1 MMEVFMKKVSVI
13 VPVYNVED
21 LLSKCLDSLVN
32 QTFDD
37 YEVIVVNDGSPD
49 NSQNIIDDYYNRYPN
64 VIKPLKKENGGLS
77 SARNYGLKY
86 AEGEYVL
93 YVDSDDW
100 VSSDILEKMYS
111 LAINDSSDIVVCR
124 SYMVRNDNLE
134 EMDQEILSLDLYKR
148 YILNRPSAHCKL
160 VKKEILLH
168 SELAFLEGH
177 HYEDIAE
184 VPAFCLY
191 AKNIS
196 FVDDYLY
203 YYLVREGS
211 IMHNKEYSEKLND
224 IFDSIDNLTN
234 IFINK
239 NAFDKYKDELEF
251 LYIKHLLHA
260 ASLRFLPYEEGLPS
274 INIVCEIMEDKFP
287 SWCKNKYYKKM
298 NLKYKIVCNLIYK
311 KKFRILKKILKIN

>member
-1 MMEVFMKKVSVI
+1 MTKVSVI
-13 VPVYNVED
+13 VPVYNVEN
-21 LLSKCLDSLVN
+21 LLAKCLDSLVN

-49 NSQNIIDDYYNRYPN
+49 NSQKIIDDYSNRFPN
-64 VIKPLKKENGGLS
+64 IIKPLKKENGGLS

-93 YVDSDDW
+93 YVDSDDY
-100 VSSDILEKMYS
+100 VSNDILEKMYS
-111 LAINDSSDIVVCR
+111 LAISDNSDIVVCR
-124 SYMVRNDNLE
+124 SYMVCSNNLE
-134 EMDQEILSLDLYKR
+134 EMDKEVLNTDLYKR

-168 SELAFLEGH
+168 PELAFLEGH

-260 ASLRFLPYEEGLPS
+260 ASLRFLPYEEGSPS
-274 INIVCEIMEDKFP
+274 INKVCEIMKDKF
-287 SWCKNKYYKKM
+287 SDWSKNKYYKKM
-298 NLKYKIVCNLIYK
+298 NFKYKIVCNFIYK
-311 KKFRILKKILKIN
+311 KKISLLKKILKVN

>member
-1 MMEVFMKKVSVI
+1 MTKISVI

-32 QTFDD
+32 QTFED

-49 NSQNIIDDYYNRYPN
+49 NSQKIIDDYYNKYPN
-64 VIKPLKKENGGLS
+64 IIRPFKKENGGLS

-86 AEGEYVL
+86 ANGEYVL
-93 YVDSDDW
+93 YVDSDDF
-100 VSSDILEKMYS
+100 VSNNILDKMYS
-111 LAINDSSDIVVCR
+111 AAVMNNSDIVVCR
-124 SYMVRNDNLE
+124 SYMVCGDNLE
-134 EMDQEILSLDLYKR
+134 EMDKEVLSTDLYKR

-168 SELAFLEGH
+168 PELAFLEEH

-239 NAFDKYKDELEF
+239 NALDKYKDELEF

-260 ASLRFLPYEEGLPS
+260 ASLRFLPYEEGIPS
-274 INIVCEIMEDKFP
+274 INKVCEIMKDKF
-287 SWCKNKYYKKM
+287 SDWSKNKYYKKM
-298 NLKYKIVCNLIYK
+298 NFKYKIVCNLIYK
-311 KKFRILKKILKIN
+311 KKISLLKKILKVN

>member
-1 MMEVFMKKVSVI
+1 MTKISVI

-49 NSQNIIDDYYNRYPN
+49 NSQKIIDEYYKKYPN
-64 VIKPLKKENGGLS
+64 IIKPLKKENGGLS

-86 AEGEYVL
+86 ANGEYIL
-93 YVDSDDW
+93 YVDSDDF
-100 VSSDILEKMYS
+100 VSNDMLEKMYV
-111 LAINDSSDIVVCR
+111 ATARDNSDIVVCR
-124 SYMVRNDNLE
+124 SYINSSNNLE
-134 EMDQEILSLDLYKR
+134 EIDKEILSNNVFKR
-148 YILNRPSAHCKL
+148 YVLNRPSATCKL
-160 VKKEILLH
+160 VKKDILLH
-168 SELAFLEGH
+168 SELAFFEGH

-196 FVDDYLY
+196 FIDDYLY

-211 IMHNKEYSEKLND
+211 IMHNKKYSDKLND
-224 IFDSIDNLTN
+224 IFDSIDHLTG

-239 NAFDKYKDELEF
+239 NAFDKYKDELEY

-260 ASLRFLPYEEGLPS
+260 ASLRFLPYEEGLLS
-274 INIVCEIMEDKFP
+274 INRVCEIMKENFP
-287 SWCKNKYYKKM
+287 NWSKNKYYKKM
-298 NLKYKIVCNLIYK
+298 GFKYKIVCNLIYK
-311 KKFRILKKILKIN
+311 KKFNLLKKILKVN

>member
-1 MMEVFMKKVSVI
+1 MTKISVI
-13 VPVYNVED
+13 VPVYNVEE
-21 LLSKCLDSLVN
+21 LLPKCLDSLVN

-49 NSQNIIDDYYNRYPN
+49 NSQKIIDDYYKKYPN
-64 VIKPLKKENGGLS
+64 IIKPLKKENGGLS

-86 AEGEYVL
+86 ANGEYIL

-100 VSSDILEKMYS
+100 VSNDILEKMYS
-111 LAINDSSDIVVCR
+111 SAISDSSDIVVCH
-124 SYMVRNDNLE
+124 SYMVCGDNLE
-134 EMDQEILSLDLYKR
+134 EIDKEILSNNVFKR
-148 YILNRPSAHCKL
+148 YVLNRPSATCKL

-168 SELAFLEGH
+168 PELAFLEGH

-196 FVDDYLY
+196 FIDDYLY
-203 YYLVREGS
+203 YYLVRDGS
-211 IMHNKEYSEKLND
+211 IMHNKKYSDKLND
-224 IFDSIDNLTN
+224 IFDSIDNLIN

-239 NAFDKYKDELEF
+239 NAFDEYKDELEF
-251 LYIKHLLHA
+251 IYIKHLLHA

-274 INIVCEIMEDKFP
+274 INKVCEIMKEKFP
-287 SWCKNKYYKKM
+287 NWSKNKYYKKM
-298 NLKYKIVCNLIYK
+298 RFKYKIVCNLIYK
-311 KKFRILKKILKIN
+311 RKFNLLKKILKVN

>member
-1 MMEVFMKKVSVI
+1 MKKISVI

-64 VIKPLKKENGGLS
+64 IIKSLKKENGGLS

-86 AEGEYVL
+86 TEGEYVL
-93 YVDSDDW
+93 YVDSDDY
-100 VSSDILEKMYS
+100 VSNDILEKMYS
-111 LAINDSSDIVVCR
+111 VAVRDNSDIVVCR
-124 SYMVRNDNLE
+124 SYMVCSNNLE
-134 EMDQEILSLDLYKR
+134 EIDQEILSSDLYKR
-148 YILNRPSAHCKL
+148 YILNRPSASCKL

-168 SELAFLEGH
+168 PELAFLEGH

-184 VPAFCLY
+184 VPAFGLY

-196 FVDDYLY
+196 FIDEYLY

-211 IMHNKEYSEKLND
+211 IMHSKKYSEKLND
-224 IFDSIDNLTN
+224 IFDCIDNLTN

-239 NAFDKYKDELEF
+239 NSFDKYKDELEF
-251 LYIKHLLHA
+251 IYIKHLLHA
-260 ASLRFLPYEEGLPS
+260 ASLRFLPYEEGVPS
-274 INIVCEIMEDKFP
+274 INRVCEIMQDKFP
-287 SWCKNKYYKKM
+287 KWSKNKYYKKM
-298 NLKYKIVCNLIYK
+298 NFKYKIVCNLIYK
-311 KKFRILKKILKIN
+311 KKLGLLKKILKVN

>member
-1 MMEVFMKKVSVI
+1 MTKVSVI

-49 NSQNIIDDYYNRYPN
+49 NSQNIIDDYSNRYPN
-64 VIKPLKKENGGLS
+64 IIKPLKKENGGLS

-93 YVDSDDW
+93 YVDSDDH
-100 VSSDILEKMYS
+100 VSNDMLEKMYS
-111 LAINDSSDIVVCR
+111 VAVRDNSDIVVCR
-124 SYMVRNDNLE
+124 SYMDCSNNLE
-134 EMDQEILSLDLYKR
+134 EMDQEILSSDLYKR
-148 YILNRPSAHCKL
+148 YILNRPSASCKL
-160 VKKEILLH
+160 VKKDILLH
-168 SELAFLEGH
+168 AELAFLENH
-177 HYEDIAE
+177 HYEDIAV

-196 FVDDYLY
+196 FIDDYLY

-211 IMHNKEYSEKLND
+211 IMHNKKYSEKLND
-224 IFDSIDNLTN
+224 IFSSIDNLTN

-260 ASLRFLPYEEGLPS
+260 ASLRFLPYEEGITS
-274 INIVCEIMEDKFP
+274 INKVCEIMHDKFP
-287 SWCKNKYYKKM
+287 NWAKNKYYKKM
-298 NLKYKIVCNLIYK
+298 NFKYKIVCNLIYK
-311 KKFRILKKILKIN
+311 KKFGLLKKILKVN